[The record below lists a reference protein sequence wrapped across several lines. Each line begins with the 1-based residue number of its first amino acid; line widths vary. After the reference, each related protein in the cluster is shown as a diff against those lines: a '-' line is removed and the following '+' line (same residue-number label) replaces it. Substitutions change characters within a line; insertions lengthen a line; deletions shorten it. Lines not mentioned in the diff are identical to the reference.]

1 MNHVTKKHHAQTL
14 LVLQGDADLSQVL
27 PADSR
32 GCTYP
37 LLIQV
42 RGNLRAPREQVLD
55 TVLKGVEHHFG
66 QKYQVFLVP
75 DPDSEEDDP
84 KGGPR

>member
-1 MNHVTKKHHAQTL
+1 MNHVTAQIL
-14 LVLQGDADLSQVL
+14 LVLQGDAGIRQAI
-27 PADSR
+27 PADTR
-32 GCTYP
+32 GCIHT
-37 LLIQV
+37 LFIQV
-42 RGNLRAPREQVLD
+42 RGNLRAPREEVLD

-66 QKYQVFLVP
+66 QKYQVFLVQ